1 MRAFDT
7 LVLIAGLGLAGCATG
22 PAIAP
27 ATPLASNGLLVALS
41 PASLQ
46 KLIGDA
52 SGKLRALY
60 PAASTQFELKQATP
74 DAFGSG
80 LVESLRSSGYA
91 VLEAAHAA
99 QHAKQSDP
107 GPVAPSSTAARDL
120 ALRYIVDAPADLNL
134 YRVTLLV
141 GSSSLSRAYMVAT
154 DSSLQPAGAWVR
166 KE

>member
-1 MRAFDT
+1 MRAFTT
-7 LVLIAGLGLAGCATG
+7 LVLAAGLVLAGCATV
-22 PAIAP
+22 PAP
-27 ATPLASNGLLVALS
+27 SSSGLFATLP
-41 PASLQ
+41 PASFQ
-46 KLIGDA
+46 KLVGDA

-60 PAASTQFELKQATP
+60 PAASTQFELQQATP
-74 DAFGSG
+74 DAFGAG

-91 VLEAAHAA
+91 VLETAPASSGT
-99 QHAKQSDP
+99 QPAKQADP
-107 GPVAPSSTAARDL
+107 GPVAPSSAAARGL

-141 GSSSLSRAYMVAT
+141 GSSSLSRAYVVAP